1 MLTESIA
8 LFKALSDE
16 TRFRILQILLTRDLC
31 VGALAYQLKISEAA
45 VSQHLQQ
52 LRKVGLVKG
61 EKRGYWTHYMV
72 EKNRLKDLG
81 KILEE
86 LTHLAP
92 RPETGCLRNLDGKI
106 NKKKEGDT
114 MCANKCQHP
123 ERLKGNPKECTPR
136 QIEKCHGSKK
146 NHPCVGKGKK
156 K

>member
-1 MLTESIA
+1 MESIA
-8 LFKALSDE
+8 LLKALSDE
-16 TRFRILQILLTRDLC
+16 TRFELLKLLLTRDLC

-45 VSQHLQQ
+45 VSQHLKQ
-52 LRKVGLVKG
+52 LRKVGLVRG

-86 LTHLAP
+86 LTHLAL
-92 RPETGCLRNLDGKI
+92 RPETGCLRNIDGKL
-106 NKKKEGDT
+106 NTKKEGKT
-114 MCANKCQHP
+114 MCGYKCQHP
-123 ERLKGNPKECTPR
+123 EKLKGNPKECTPK

>member
-1 MLTESIA
+1 MESIA

-16 TRFRILQILLTRDLC
+16 TRFELLQLLLTRDLC

-45 VSQHLQQ
+45 VSQHLKQ

-72 EKNRLKDLG
+72 EKNRLNDLG

-86 LTHLAP
+86 LTHLAL
-92 RPETGCLRNLDGKI
+92 RPETGCLRNIDGKL
-106 NKKKEGDT
+106 NTKKEGKT
-114 MCANKCQHP
+114 MCGYKCQHP
-123 ERLKGNPKECTPR
+123 EKLKGNPKECTPK

>member
-1 MLTESIA
+1 MEPIA

-16 TRFRILQILLTRDLC
+16 TRFKLLQILLTRDLC
-31 VGALAYQLKISEAA
+31 VGALAYHLKMSEAA
-45 VSQHLQQ
+45 VSQHLKQ

-72 EKNRLKDLG
+72 EKNRLNDVG

-92 RPETGCLRNLDGKI
+92 CRETGCLRNIDGKF
-106 NKKKEGDT
+106 NTKKEGKT
-114 MCANKCQHP
+114 MCAYKCQHP
-123 ERLKGNPKECTPR
+123 EKLKGNPKECTPR

>member
-1 MLTESIA
+1 MESIP

-16 TRFRILQILLTRDLC
+16 TRFKLLQLLLTGDLC
-31 VGALAYQLKISEAA
+31 VGALAYRLKISEAA
-45 VSQHLQQ
+45 VSQHLKQ

-72 EKNRLKDLG
+72 EMNRLKDLG

-92 RPETGCLRNLDGKI
+92 RPEAGCLRNLDGKI
-106 NKKKEGDT
+106 NKKKEGNT

-123 ERLKGNPKECTPR
+123 ERLKGNPRGCTPK
-136 QIEKCHGSKK
+136 QVEKCHGSKK
-146 NHPCVGKGKK
+146 SHPCVGKGKK